1 VPVDVKF
8 CGLTRPA
15 DAQLG
20 ASLGARFLGV
30 VFAESRRRVDVGRA
44 RAVFAPLAELR
55 DPPSRVGVFGAAS
68 TLEIL
73 AMAAQVGLDVV
84 QLHAD
89 PKPSAVRGLRDSFG
103 GEIWAARRIV
113 NDQLPDDLDEIA
125 SVADRVLLDARLHD
139 GAPLGGGGRGF
150 AWQAVADQL
159 KHRSISARLVVAGGL
174 TPENVGVAI
183 ELLAPNVVDV
193 SSGVEQSPGLK
204 DEALMRA
211 FVRAVGGGAGA
222 IR

>member
-1 VPVDVKF
+1 MVVDVKF

-15 DAQLG
+15 DARLG

-30 VFAESRRRVDVGRA
+30 VFAESRRRVDAARA

-55 DPPSRVGVFGAAS
+55 NPPSRVGVFGDAS
-68 TLEIL
+68 TLDVL
-73 AMAAQVGLDVV
+73 AIAAQVGLDII

-89 PKPSAVRGLRDSFG
+89 PKPSDVRPLRESFG
-103 GEIWAARRIV
+103 GEIWAARHIL

-125 SVADRVLLDARLHD
+125 TVADRVLLDARLDD
-139 GAPLGGGGRGF
+139 GAPLGGGGRAF

-159 KHRSISARLVVAGGL
+159 RHRSIPRLVVAGGL
-174 TPENVGVAI
+174 TPENVATAI
-183 ELLAPNVVDV
+183 ELLAPSVVDV
-193 SSGVEQSPGLK
+193 SSGVEQSAGIK
-204 DEALMRA
+204 DEALMRT

-222 IR
+222 ISR

>member
-1 VPVDVKF
+1 MPVDVKF

-15 DAQLG
+15 DARLG

-30 VFAESRRRVDVGRA
+30 VFAESRRRVDAGRA

-55 DPPSRVGVFGAAS
+55 DPPRRVGVFGATP
-68 TLEIL
+68 TLELL
-73 AMAAQVGLDVV
+73 AMSAQVGLDVI

-89 PKPSAVRGLRDSFG
+89 PKPADVRNLRDAFG

-113 NDQLPDDLDEIA
+113 NDQLPNDLEEIA
-125 SVADRVLLDARLHD
+125 TVADRVLLDARLDD
-139 GAPLGGGGRGF
+139 GAPLGGGGRSF

-159 KHRSISARLVVAGGL
+159 RHRPIPRLVVAGGL
-174 TPENVGVAI
+174 TPENVGMAI
-183 ELLAPNVVDV
+183 ELFAPGVVDV
-193 SSGVEQSPGLK
+193 SSGVEQLAGIK

-211 FVRAVGGGAGA
+211 FVRVVGGGAGA
-222 IR
+222 ISR